1 MKKFELGEILMTC
14 GIAERRTG
22 MNIIMY
28 VNHLKKKE
36 CHCGLPEFYKLIA
49 ANIGY
54 DVTENT
60 RYDCRKIQCTEE
72 VEKEIRAY
80 YYENGY
86 TPEQFGCL
94 WLSFGPKANLAD
106 FIKPCVYRVRVETG
120 AIYEE
125 GEKKND

>member
-1 MKKFELGEILMTC
+1 
-14 GIAERRTG
+14 

-28 VNHLKKKE
+28 VSHLTKKE

-94 WLSFGPKANLAD
+94 WLSFGPKASLSDSIN
-106 FIKPCVYRVRVETG
+106 PCWYRVRLESG

>member
-1 MKKFELGEILMTC
+1 
-14 GIAERRTG
+14 

-28 VNHLKKKE
+28 VDHLTKKE
-36 CHCGLPEFYKLIA
+36 CHCGLPEFYKLVA

-54 DVTENT
+54 AVTENT
-60 RYDCRKIQCTEE
+60 RYDCRKIQCTGE
-72 VEKEIRAY
+72 VEKEICAY

-94 WLSFGPKANLAD
+94 WLSFGPKASLAD
-106 FIKPCVYRVRVETG
+106 FINSWGYRVRVESG

-125 GEKKND
+125 GEKKHD

>member
-1 MKKFELGEILMTC
+1 
-14 GIAERRTG
+14 

-28 VNHLKKKE
+28 VNHLTKEE
-36 CHCGLPEFYKLIA
+36 CHCGLPEFYKLVA

-54 DVTENT
+54 AVTDNT

-94 WLSFGPKANLAD
+94 WLSFGPKASLAD
-106 FIKPCVYRVRVETG
+106 FINPWGYRVRVETG

-125 GEKKND
+125 GEKKHD